1 MGEVDERVPR
11 AGEIRSYATAFTA
24 HVTGRN
30 RLPIAL
36 TAPLVPLLFAALT
49 GCSGDTG
56 ADSAQPAKPARSKA
70 AAQKDGRSEHAAP
83 ARPRT
88 AEEFLA
94 RAEEA
99 MSGAKGWTFAVKG
112 REGLTTRGQQSAATY
127 TATVRRTT
135 GKTWALHS
143 TGTSY
148 SKGVGKPEEL
158 YVADGTAYVKE
169 GGAGADWKHGP
180 LSEPEFANK
189 VEDPVAALEAFR
201 TYAANPASGDGIS
214 LVRSGAK
221 VELRIRTASA
231 SLSSA
236 RERNVVKKAARELS
250 PTLEKL
256 RAAGVTA
263 SESQITVERAE
274 ESLVLDAST
283 YRITSHTFRCSF
295 GIPYGGQT
303 IRYSQDVSE
312 HNEGQLAGTVTLPP
326 EVTAIRG

>member
-11 AGEIRSYATAFTA
+11 AGEMRSYATAFTA
-24 HVTGRN
+24 RVTGRN
-30 RLPIAL
+30 RLPTAL
-36 TAPLVPLLFAALT
+36 TVPVVSLLFTALT

-56 ADSAQPAKPARSKA
+56 ADSAHPAEPTRSR
-70 AAQKDGRSEHAAP
+70 AAQKDGQSEHAAP

-99 MSGAKGWTFAVKG
+99 MSGAKGWTFTVKG
-112 REGLTTRGQQSAATY
+112 REGLTTQGQQSAATY

-169 GGAGADWKHGP
+169 GGAGAAWKHGP
-180 LSEPEFANK
+180 LSDPEFANK
-189 VEDPVAALEAFR
+189 VEDPVAALDAFR
-201 TYAANPASGDGIS
+201 TYAADPASGDGIS
-214 LVRSGAK
+214 LIRSGAK

-231 SLSSA
+231 SLSSV
-236 RERNVVKKAARELS
+236 RERNIVKKAVRELS

-263 SESQITVERAE
+263 SESRITVERAE

-295 GIPYGGQT
+295 GIPYGGQA

-312 HNEGQLAGTVTLPP
+312 HNEGKLVGTVALPP
-326 EVTAIRG
+326 EVTGTRG